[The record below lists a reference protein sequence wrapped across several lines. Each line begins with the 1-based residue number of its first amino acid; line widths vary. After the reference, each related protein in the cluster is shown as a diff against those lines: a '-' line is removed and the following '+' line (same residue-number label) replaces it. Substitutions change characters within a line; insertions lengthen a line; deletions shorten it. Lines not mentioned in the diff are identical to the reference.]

1 MSDHPTHNPISL
13 WATLI
18 SACEGRAMEL
28 PDGDPV
34 AQKEAALMHDV
45 QLLKCTGPNCFTL
58 APKGEKLLKT
68 LKRLREF
75 SLS

>member
-1 MSDHPTHNPISL
+1 MSSPANHPLVVWTAL
-13 WATLI
+13 LAG
-18 SACEGRAMEL
+18 CETQTVDLTGTAEL
-28 PDGDPV
+28 KA
-34 AQKEAALMHDV
+34 AQFMCDA
-45 QLLKCTGPNCFTL
+45 QLLESPELNTFTL

>member
-1 MSDHPTHNPISL
+1 MPDHPTHNPVAL
-13 WATLI
+13 WAALL

-28 PDGDPV
+28 PDGDPM
-34 AQKEAALMHDV
+34 AQKAATLMHAA
-45 QLLKCTGPNCFTL
+45 QLLECTGPNCFTL